1 MAGNTTTYG
10 DVSPRV
16 GIIAIS
22 QFLKHAEH
30 PIVFNKLGQ
39 VERIPKNKGQVIK
52 WRRFVPFDPI
62 TTALT
67 EGVTPTAQKLAV
79 VDVTATLLQYGGWS
93 EITDVIQ
100 DTHEDPILQNGMQL
114 HGQQAGESFE
124 TLTYYTLRGGS
135 SVIYNNGTA
144 RNAVNTKIALGKLRS
159 AVRTLNKNKCR
170 KKTTMLAPSVNY
182 KTQAIEAAY
191 IAVCHTDLEPDIR
204 GLDGFVPVAQ
214 YGSRKPICPE
224 EFGSVENVRFITT
237 TIATPFA
244 DAGAAAGST
253 VLSTTGTNADVYPVL
268 IFGEDAYG
276 TVALKGRESAEILV
290 RNPGKPEKGNEL
302 GQTGSIGW
310 KGWHVAA
317 RLNEAWM
324 VRLEVAASLL

>member
-1 MAGNTTTYG
+1 MPMTAYG

-39 VERIPKNKGQVIK
+39 IERVPKNKGQTIK
-52 WRRFVPFDPI
+52 WRRWVPFDPI
-62 TTALT
+62 TTPLT
-67 EGVTPTAQKLAV
+67 EGVTPSSQKLAV
-79 VDVTATLLQYGGWS
+79 VDVTASLGQYGNWS

-100 DTHEDPILQNGMQL
+100 DTHEDPILQGMMQI
-114 HGQQAGESFE
+114 HGQQASESFE
-124 TLTYYTLRGGS
+124 TLTYLTLRAGTNVVYANGS
-135 SVIYNNGTA
+135 A
-144 RNAVNTKIALGKLRS
+144 RNAVNTKVSLGKVRS

-170 KKTTMLAPSVNY
+170 KKSTILAPSVNY

-191 IAVCHTDLEPDIR
+191 VAVCHTDLEPDIR
-204 GLDGFVPVAQ
+204 DLPGFVPVSQ
-214 YGSRKPICPE
+214 YGSRQTICPQ

-237 TIATPFA
+237 TVATPFA
-244 DAGAAAGST
+244 DAGGLDGNT
-253 VLSTTGTNADVYPVL
+253 VLSTTGTNADVNPIL
-268 IFGEDAYG
+268 IIGEDAYG
-276 TVALKGRESAEILV
+276 TVALKGKDAAEILV
-290 RNPGKPEKGNEL
+290 RNPGKPDKGNEL
-302 GQTGSIGW
+302 GQTGSVGW

-324 VRLEVAASLL
+324 VRLEVAATLL

>member
-1 MAGNTTTYG
+1 MAMTAYG

-16 GIIAIS
+16 GIIAIT

-39 VERIPKNKGQVIK
+39 IERVPKNKGQTIK
-52 WRRFVPFDPI
+52 WRRWVPFDPI
-62 TTALT
+62 TTPLT
-67 EGVTPTAQKLAV
+67 EGVTPSSQKLAV
-79 VDVTATLLQYGGWS
+79 VDVTASLGQYGNWS

-100 DTHEDPILQNGMQL
+100 DTHEDPILQGMMQI
-114 HGQQAGESFE
+114 HGQQASESFE
-124 TLTYYTLRGGS
+124 TLTYLTLRAGTNVVYANGS
-135 SVIYNNGTA
+135 A
-144 RNAVNTKIALGKLRS
+144 RNAVNTKVSLGKVRS

-170 KKTTMLAPSVNY
+170 KKSTILAPSVNY

-191 IAVCHTDLEPDIR
+191 VAVCHTDLEPDIR
-204 GLDGFVPVAQ
+204 DLQGFVPVSQ
-214 YGSRKPICPE
+214 YGSRQTICPQ

-244 DAGAAAGST
+244 DAGGLDGDT
-253 VLSTTGTNADVYPVL
+253 VLSTTGTNADVYPIL

-276 TVALKGRESAEILV
+276 TVALKGKDAAEILV

-302 GQTGSIGW
+302 GQTGSVGW

-324 VRLEVAASLL
+324 VRLEVAATLL

>member
-1 MAGNTTTYG
+1 MAMTAYG

-16 GIIAIS
+16 GIIAIT

-39 VERIPKNKGQVIK
+39 IERVPKNKGQTIK
-52 WRRFVPFDPI
+52 WRRWVPFDPI
-62 TTALT
+62 TTPLT
-67 EGVTPTAQKLAV
+67 EGVTPSSQKLAV
-79 VDVTATLLQYGGWS
+79 VDVTASLGQYGNWS

-100 DTHEDPILQNGMQL
+100 DTHEDPILQGMMQI
-114 HGQQAGESFE
+114 HGQQASESFE
-124 TLTYYTLRGGS
+124 TLTYLTLRAGTNVVYANGS
-135 SVIYNNGTA
+135 A
-144 RNAVNTKIALGKLRS
+144 RNAVNTKVSLGKVRS

-170 KKTTMLAPSVNY
+170 KKSTILAPSVNY

-191 IAVCHTDLEPDIR
+191 VAVCHTDLEPDIR
-204 GLDGFVPVAQ
+204 DLQGFVPVSQ
-214 YGSRKPICPE
+214 YGSRQTICPQ

-237 TIATPFA
+237 TVATPFA
-244 DAGAAAGST
+244 DAGGLDGDT
-253 VLSTTGTNADVYPVL
+253 VLSTTGTNADVYPIL

-276 TVALKGRESAEILV
+276 TVALKGKDAAEILV

-302 GQTGSIGW
+302 GQTGSVGW

-324 VRLEVAASLL
+324 VRLEVAATLL

>member
-1 MAGNTTTYG
+1 MPLTAYT

-16 GIIAIS
+16 GIIAVS

-30 PIVFNKLGQ
+30 AIVFNKLGQ
-39 VERIPKNKGQVIK
+39 VERVPKNKGQVIK
-52 WRRFVPFDPI
+52 WRRYVPFDPI
-62 TTALT
+62 TVALT
-67 EGVTPTAQKLAV
+67 EGVTPSSQKLSV
-79 VDVTATLLQYGGWS
+79 VDVSATLGQYGGWS

-100 DTHEDPILQNGMQL
+100 DTHEDPILQGMTQI
-114 HGQQAGESFE
+114 HGQQASESFE
-124 TLTYYTLRGGS
+124 TLTYLTLRAGTN
-135 SVIYNNGTA
+135 VVYNNGTA
-144 RNAVNTKIALGKLRS
+144 RNQVNTKIALGKLRS

-170 KKTTMLAPSVNY
+170 KKTSILAPSVNY

-204 GLDGFVPVAQ
+204 DLPGFVPVSQ
-214 YGSRKPICPE
+214 YGSRQPICPQ
-224 EFGSVENVRFITT
+224 EFGSVENIRFITT

-244 DAGAAAGST
+244 DAGGLDGDA
-253 VLSTTGTNADVYPVL
+253 VLSTTGTNADVYQVI

-276 TVALKGRESAEILV
+276 TVALKGRDSAEILV

-302 GQTGSIGW
+302 GQVGSVGW

>member
-1 MAGNTTTYG
+1 MPMTAYG

-16 GIIAIS
+16 GIIAIT

-39 VERIPKNKGQVIK
+39 IERVPKNKGQTIK
-52 WRRFVPFDPI
+52 WRRWVPFDPI
-62 TTALT
+62 TTPLT
-67 EGVTPTAQKLAV
+67 EGVTPSSQKLAV
-79 VDVTATLLQYGGWS
+79 VDVTASLGQYGNWS

-100 DTHEDPILQNGMQL
+100 DTHEDPILQGMMQI
-114 HGQQAGESFE
+114 HGQQASESFE
-124 TLTYYTLRGGS
+124 TLTYLTLRAGTNVVYANGS
-135 SVIYNNGTA
+135 A
-144 RNAVNTKIALGKLRS
+144 RNAVNTKVSLGKVRS

-170 KKTTMLAPSVNY
+170 KKTTILAPSVNY

-191 IAVCHTDLEPDIR
+191 VAVCHTDLEPDIR
-204 GLDGFVPVAQ
+204 DLPGFVPVSQ
-214 YGSRKPICPE
+214 YGSRQTICPQ

-237 TIATPFA
+237 TVATPFA
-244 DAGAAAGST
+244 DAGGLDGDT
-253 VLSTTGTNADVYPVL
+253 VLSTTGTNADVYPIL

-276 TVALKGRESAEILV
+276 TVALKGKDAAEILV

-302 GQTGSIGW
+302 GQTGSVGW

-324 VRLEVAASLL
+324 VRLEVAATLL

>member
-1 MAGNTTTYG
+1 MPMTAYG

-30 PIVFNKLGQ
+30 AIVFNKLGQ
-39 VERIPKNKGQVIK
+39 IERVPKNKGQTIK
-52 WRRFVPFDPI
+52 WRRWVPFDPI

-67 EGVTPTAQKLAV
+67 EGVTPSSQKLAV
-79 VDVTATLLQYGGWS
+79 VDVTATLGQYGGWS

-100 DTHEDPILQNGMQL
+100 DTHEDPILQGMTQI
-114 HGQQAGESFE
+114 HGQQASESFE
-124 TLTYYTLRGGS
+124 TLTYLTLRAGTNVVYANS
-135 SVIYNNGTA
+135 SA
-144 RNAVNTKIALGKLRS
+144 RNAVNTKISLGKIRS

-170 KKTTMLAPSVNY
+170 KKTTILAPSVNY

-191 IAVCHTDLEPDIR
+191 VAVCHTDLEPDIR
-204 GLDGFVPVAQ
+204 DLPGFVPVSQ
-214 YGSRKPICPE
+214 YGSRQTICPQ

-244 DAGAAAGST
+244 DAGGLDGDA

-276 TVALKGRESAEILV
+276 TVALKGKDSAEILV
-290 RNPGKPEKGNEL
+290 RNPGKPENGNEL
-302 GQTGSIGW
+302 GQRGSVGW

-324 VRLEVAASLL
+324 VRLEVAATLL

>member
-1 MAGNTTTYG
+1 MPLTTYG

-39 VERIPKNKGQVIK
+39 VERVPKNKGQTIK
-52 WRRFVPFDPI
+52 WRRFTPFDPI

-67 EGVTPTAQKLAV
+67 EGVTPSSQKLAV
-79 VDVTATLLQYGGWS
+79 VDVSATLGQYGGWS

-100 DTHEDPILQNGMQL
+100 DTHEDPILQSGMQL

-124 TLTYYTLRGGS
+124 MLTYLTLRAGTNVVYANGS
-135 SVIYNNGTA
+135 A
-144 RNAVNTKIALGKLRS
+144 RNAVNTKVSLGKLRS
-159 AVRTLNKNKCR
+159 SVRTLNKNKCR
-170 KKTTMLAPSVNY
+170 KKTTILAPSVNY

-191 IAVCHTDLEPDIR
+191 VAVCHTDLEPDIR
-204 GLDGFVPVAQ
+204 DLAGFVPVSQ
-214 YGSRKPICPE
+214 YGSRQPICPQ

-237 TIATPFA
+237 TIASPFA
-244 DAGAAAGST
+244 DAGGLDGDA
-253 VLSTTGTNADVYPVL
+253 VLSTTGTNADVYPII

-317 RLNEAWM
+317 RLNESWM
-324 VRLEVAASLL
+324 VRLEVAATLL

>member
-1 MAGNTTTYG
+1 MAMTAYG

-16 GIIAIS
+16 GIIAIT

-39 VERIPKNKGQVIK
+39 IERVPKNKGQTIK
-52 WRRFVPFDPI
+52 WRRWVPFDPI
-62 TTALT
+62 TTPLT
-67 EGVTPTAQKLAV
+67 EGVTPSSQKLAV
-79 VDVTATLLQYGGWS
+79 VDVTASLGQYGNWS

-100 DTHEDPILQNGMQL
+100 DTHEDPILQGMMQI
-114 HGQQAGESFE
+114 HGQQASESFE
-124 TLTYYTLRGGS
+124 TLTYLTLRAGTNVVYANGS
-135 SVIYNNGTA
+135 A
-144 RNAVNTKIALGKLRS
+144 RNAVNTKVSLGKVRS

-170 KKTTMLAPSVNY
+170 KKSTILAPSVNY

-191 IAVCHTDLEPDIR
+191 VAVCHTDLEPDIR
-204 GLDGFVPVAQ
+204 DLPGFVPVSQ
-214 YGSRKPICPE
+214 YGSRQTICPQ

-237 TIATPFA
+237 TVATPFA
-244 DAGAAAGST
+244 DAGGLDGDA
-253 VLSTTGTNADVYPVL
+253 VLSTTGTNADVYPIL

-276 TVALKGRESAEILV
+276 TVALKGKDAAEILV

-302 GQTGSIGW
+302 GQTGSVGW

-324 VRLEVAASLL
+324 VRLEVAATRL

>member
-1 MAGNTTTYG
+1 MPMTAYG

-39 VERIPKNKGQVIK
+39 IERVPKNKGQTIK
-52 WRRFVPFDPI
+52 WRRWVPFDPI
-62 TTALT
+62 TTPLT
-67 EGVTPTAQKLAV
+67 EGVTPSSQKLAV
-79 VDVTATLLQYGGWS
+79 VDVTASLGQYGNWS

-100 DTHEDPILQNGMQL
+100 DTHEDPILQGMMQI
-114 HGQQAGESFE
+114 HGQQASESFE
-124 TLTYYTLRGGS
+124 TLTYLTLRAGTNVVYANGS
-135 SVIYNNGTA
+135 A
-144 RNAVNTKIALGKLRS
+144 RNAVNTKVSLGKVRS

-170 KKTTMLAPSVNY
+170 KKSTILAPSVNY

-191 IAVCHTDLEPDIR
+191 VAVCHTDLEPDIR
-204 GLDGFVPVAQ
+204 DLPGFVPVSQ
-214 YGSRKPICPE
+214 YGSRQTICPQ

-244 DAGAAAGST
+244 DAGGLDGDA
-253 VLSTTGTNADVYPVL
+253 VLSTTGTNADVYPIL

-276 TVALKGRESAEILV
+276 TVALKGKDAAEILV

-302 GQTGSIGW
+302 GQTGSVGW

-324 VRLEVAASLL
+324 VRLEVAATLL

>member
-1 MAGNTTTYG
+1 MPMTAYG

-39 VERIPKNKGQVIK
+39 IERVPKNKGQTIK
-52 WRRFVPFDPI
+52 WRRWVPFDPI
-62 TTALT
+62 TTPLT
-67 EGVTPTAQKLAV
+67 EGVTPSSQKLAV
-79 VDVTATLLQYGGWS
+79 VDVTASLGQYGNWS

-100 DTHEDPILQNGMQL
+100 DTHEDPILQGMMQI
-114 HGQQAGESFE
+114 HGQQASESFE
-124 TLTYYTLRGGS
+124 TLTYLTLRAGTNVVYANGS
-135 SVIYNNGTA
+135 A
-144 RNAVNTKIALGKLRS
+144 RNAVNTKVSLGKVRS

-170 KKTTMLAPSVNY
+170 KKSTILAPSVNY

-191 IAVCHTDLEPDIR
+191 VAVCHTDLEPDIR
-204 GLDGFVPVAQ
+204 DLQGFVPVSQ
-214 YGSRKPICPE
+214 YGSRQTICPQ

-244 DAGAAAGST
+244 DAGGLDGDT
-253 VLSTTGTNADVYPVL
+253 VLSTTGTNADVYPIL

-276 TVALKGRESAEILV
+276 TVALKGKDAAEILV

-302 GQTGSIGW
+302 GQTGSVGW

-324 VRLEVAASLL
+324 VRLEVAATLL

>member
-1 MAGNTTTYG
+1 MPMTAYG

-16 GIIAIS
+16 GIIAIT

-39 VERIPKNKGQVIK
+39 IERVPKNKGQTIK
-52 WRRFVPFDPI
+52 WRRWVPFDPI
-62 TTALT
+62 TTPLT
-67 EGVTPTAQKLAV
+67 EGVTPSSQKLAV
-79 VDVTATLLQYGGWS
+79 VDVSATLGQYGNWS

-100 DTHEDPILQNGMQL
+100 DTHEDPILQGMMQI
-114 HGQQAGESFE
+114 HGQQASESFE
-124 TLTYYTLRGGS
+124 TLTYLTLRAGTNVVYANGS
-135 SVIYNNGTA
+135 A
-144 RNAVNTKIALGKLRS
+144 RNAVNTKVSLGKVRS

-170 KKTTMLAPSVNY
+170 KKSTILAPSVNY

-191 IAVCHTDLEPDIR
+191 VAVCHTDLEPDIR
-204 GLDGFVPVAQ
+204 DLQGFVPVSQ
-214 YGSRKPICPE
+214 YGSRQTICPQ

-244 DAGAAAGST
+244 DAGGLDGDT
-253 VLSTTGTNADVYPVL
+253 VLSTTGTNADVYPIL

-276 TVALKGRESAEILV
+276 TVALKGKDAAEILV

-302 GQTGSIGW
+302 GQTGSVGW

-324 VRLEVAASLL
+324 VRLEVAATLL

>member
-1 MAGNTTTYG
+1 MPMTAYG

-39 VERIPKNKGQVIK
+39 VERVPKNKGLSIK
-52 WRRFVPFDPI
+52 WRRWVPFDPI

-67 EGVTPTAQKLAV
+67 EGVTPSSQKLAV
-79 VDVTATLLQYGGWS
+79 VDVTATLGQYGGWS

-100 DTHEDPILQNGMQL
+100 DTHEDPILQGMMQV
-114 HGQQAGESFE
+114 HGQQASESFE
-124 TLTYYTLRGGS
+124 TLTYLTLRAGTNVVYANGS
-135 SVIYNNGTA
+135 A
-144 RNAVNTKIALGKLRS
+144 RNAVNTKISLGKVRS

-170 KKTTMLAPSVNY
+170 KKTTILAPSVNY

-191 IAVCHTDLEPDIR
+191 VAVCHTDLEPDIR
-204 GLDGFVPVAQ
+204 DLPGFVPVSQ
-214 YGSRKPICPE
+214 YGSRQPICPQ

-237 TIATPFA
+237 TIASPFA
-244 DAGAAAGST
+244 DEGGLGGDA
-253 VLSTTGTNADVYPVL
+253 VLSTSGTNADVYPIL

-276 TVALKGRESAEILV
+276 TVALKGREAAEILV

-302 GQTGSIGW
+302 GQTGSVGW

-317 RLNEAWM
+317 RLNEAWL
-324 VRLEVAASLL
+324 VRLEVAATLL

>member
-1 MAGNTTTYG
+1 MPMTAYG

-39 VERIPKNKGQVIK
+39 IERVPKNKGQTIK
-52 WRRFVPFDPI
+52 WRRWVPFDPI
-62 TTALT
+62 TTPLT
-67 EGVTPTAQKLAV
+67 EGVTPSSQKLAV
-79 VDVTATLLQYGGWS
+79 VDVTAALGQYGNWS

-100 DTHEDPILQNGMQL
+100 DTHEDPILQGMMQI
-114 HGQQAGESFE
+114 HGQQASESFE
-124 TLTYYTLRGGS
+124 TLTYLTLRAGTNVVYANGS
-135 SVIYNNGTA
+135 A
-144 RNAVNTKIALGKLRS
+144 RNAVNTKVSLGKVRS

-170 KKTTMLAPSVNY
+170 KKSTILAPSVNY

-191 IAVCHTDLEPDIR
+191 VAVCHTDLEPDIR
-204 GLDGFVPVAQ
+204 DLPGFVPVSQ
-214 YGSRKPICPE
+214 YGSRQTICPQ
-224 EFGSVENVRFITT
+224 EFGSVENERFITT

-244 DAGAAAGST
+244 DAGGLDGDT
-253 VLSTTGTNADVYPVL
+253 VLSTTGTNADVYPIL

-276 TVALKGRESAEILV
+276 TVALKGKDAAEILV

-302 GQTGSIGW
+302 GQTGSVGW

-324 VRLEVAASLL
+324 VRLEVAATLL

>member
-1 MAGNTTTYG
+1 MPMTAYG

-39 VERIPKNKGQVIK
+39 VERVPKNKGMSIK
-52 WRRFVPFDPI
+52 WRRWVPFDPI

-67 EGVTPTAQKLAV
+67 EGVTPSSQKLAV
-79 VDVTATLLQYGGWS
+79 VDVTATLGQYGGWS

-100 DTHEDPILQNGMQL
+100 DTHEDPILQGMMQV
-114 HGQQAGESFE
+114 HGQQASESFE
-124 TLTYYTLRGGS
+124 TLTYLTLRAGTNVVYANGS
-135 SVIYNNGTA
+135 A
-144 RNAVNTKIALGKLRS
+144 RNAVNTKISLGKVRS

-170 KKTTMLAPSVNY
+170 KKTTILAPSVNY

-191 IAVCHTDLEPDIR
+191 VAVCHTDLEPDIR
-204 GLDGFVPVAQ
+204 DLPGFVPVSQ
-214 YGSRKPICPE
+214 YGSRQTICPQ

-244 DAGAAAGST
+244 DAGGLDGDA

-276 TVALKGRESAEILV
+276 TVALKGKDSAEILV
-290 RNPGKPEKGNEL
+290 RNPGKPENGNEL
-302 GQTGSIGW
+302 GQRGSVGW

-324 VRLEVAASLL
+324 VRLEVAATLL

>member
-1 MAGNTTTYG
+1 MPMTAYG

-39 VERIPKNKGQVIK
+39 IERVPKNKGLSIK
-52 WRRFVPFDPI
+52 WRRWVPFDPI

-67 EGVTPTAQKLAV
+67 EGVTPSSQKLAV
-79 VDVTATLLQYGGWS
+79 VDVTATLGQYGGWS

-100 DTHEDPILQNGMQL
+100 DTHEDPILQGMMQV
-114 HGQQAGESFE
+114 HGQQASESFE
-124 TLTYYTLRGGS
+124 TLTYLTLRAGTNVVYANGS
-135 SVIYNNGTA
+135 A
-144 RNAVNTKIALGKLRS
+144 RNAVNTKISLGKVRS

-170 KKTTMLAPSVNY
+170 KKTTILAPSVNY

-191 IAVCHTDLEPDIR
+191 VAVCHTDLEPDIR
-204 GLDGFVPVAQ
+204 DLPGFVPVSQ
-214 YGSRKPICPE
+214 YGSRQTICPQ

-244 DAGAAAGST
+244 DAGGLDGDA

-276 TVALKGRESAEILV
+276 TVALKGKDSAEILV
-290 RNPGKPEKGNEL
+290 RNPGKPENGNEL
-302 GQTGSIGW
+302 GQRGSVGW

-324 VRLEVAASLL
+324 VRLEVAATLL

>member
-1 MAGNTTTYG
+1 MGMTAYG

-39 VERIPKNKGQVIK
+39 IERVPKNKGQTIK
-52 WRRFVPFDPI
+52 WRRWVPFDPI
-62 TTALT
+62 TTPLT
-67 EGVTPTAQKLAV
+67 EGVTPSSQKLAV
-79 VDVTATLLQYGGWS
+79 VDVTASLGQYGNWS

-100 DTHEDPILQNGMQL
+100 DTHEDPILQGMMQI
-114 HGQQAGESFE
+114 HGQQASESFE
-124 TLTYYTLRGGS
+124 TLTYLTLRAGTNVVYANGS
-135 SVIYNNGTA
+135 A
-144 RNAVNTKIALGKLRS
+144 RNAVNTKVSLGKVRS

-170 KKTTMLAPSVNY
+170 KKSTILAPSVNY

-191 IAVCHTDLEPDIR
+191 VAVCHTDLEPDIR
-204 GLDGFVPVAQ
+204 DLPGFVPVSQ
-214 YGSRKPICPE
+214 YGSRQTICPQ

-237 TIATPFA
+237 TVATPFA
-244 DAGAAAGST
+244 DAGGLDGDT
-253 VLSTTGTNADVYPVL
+253 VLSTTGTNADVYPIL

-276 TVALKGRESAEILV
+276 TVALKGKDAAEILV

-302 GQTGSIGW
+302 GQTGSVGW

-324 VRLEVAASLL
+324 VRLEVAATLL

>member
-1 MAGNTTTYG
+1 MPMTAYG

-39 VERIPKNKGQVIK
+39 VERVPKNKGLSIK
-52 WRRFVPFDPI
+52 WRRWVPFDPI

-67 EGVTPTAQKLAV
+67 EGVTPSSQKLAV
-79 VDVTATLLQYGGWS
+79 VDVTATLGQYGGWS

-100 DTHEDPILQNGMQL
+100 DTHEDPILQGMMQV
-114 HGQQAGESFE
+114 HGQQASESFE
-124 TLTYYTLRGGS
+124 TLTYLTLRAGTNVVYANGS
-135 SVIYNNGTA
+135 A
-144 RNAVNTKIALGKLRS
+144 RNAVNTKISLGKVRS

-170 KKTTMLAPSVNY
+170 KKTTILAPSVNY

-191 IAVCHTDLEPDIR
+191 VAVCHTDLEPDIR
-204 GLDGFVPVAQ
+204 DLQGFVPVSQ
-214 YGSRKPICPE
+214 YGSRQTICPQ

-244 DAGAAAGST
+244 DAGGLDGDA

-276 TVALKGRESAEILV
+276 SVALKGKDAAEILV

-302 GQTGSIGW
+302 GQTGSVGW

-324 VRLEVAASLL
+324 VRLEVAATLL

>member
-1 MAGNTTTYG
+1 MPMTAYG

-39 VERIPKNKGQVIK
+39 VERVPKNKGLSIK
-52 WRRFVPFDPI
+52 WRRWVPFDPI

-67 EGVTPTAQKLAV
+67 EGVTPSSQKLAV
-79 VDVTATLLQYGGWS
+79 VDVTATLGQYGGWS

-100 DTHEDPILQNGMQL
+100 DTHEDPILQGMMQV
-114 HGQQAGESFE
+114 HGQQASESFE
-124 TLTYYTLRGGS
+124 TLTYLTLRAGTNVVYANGS
-135 SVIYNNGTA
+135 A
-144 RNAVNTKIALGKLRS
+144 RNAVNTKISLGKIRS

-170 KKTTMLAPSVNY
+170 KKTTILAPSVNY

-191 IAVCHTDLEPDIR
+191 VAVCHTDLEPDIR
-204 GLDGFVPVAQ
+204 DLPGFVPVSQ
-214 YGSRKPICPE
+214 YGSRQTICPQ

-244 DAGAAAGST
+244 DAGGLDGNA

-276 TVALKGRESAEILV
+276 TVALKGKDSAEILV
-290 RNPGKPEKGNEL
+290 RNPGKPENGNEL
-302 GQTGSIGW
+302 GQRGSVGW

-324 VRLEVAASLL
+324 VRLEVAATLL

>member
-1 MAGNTTTYG
+1 MPMTAYG

-39 VERIPKNKGQVIK
+39 VERVPKNKGLSIK
-52 WRRFVPFDPI
+52 WRRWVPFDPI

-67 EGVTPTAQKLAV
+67 EGVTPSSQKLAV
-79 VDVTATLLQYGGWS
+79 VDVTATLGQYGGWS

-100 DTHEDPILQNGMQL
+100 DTHEDPILQGMMQV
-114 HGQQAGESFE
+114 HGQQASESFE
-124 TLTYYTLRGGS
+124 ALTYLTLRAGTNVVYANGS
-135 SVIYNNGTA
+135 A
-144 RNAVNTKIALGKLRS
+144 RNAVNTKISLGKVRS

-170 KKTTMLAPSVNY
+170 KKTTILAPSVNY

-191 IAVCHTDLEPDIR
+191 VAVCHTDLEPDIR
-204 GLDGFVPVAQ
+204 DLPGFVPVSQ
-214 YGSRKPICPE
+214 YGSRQTICPQ

-244 DAGAAAGST
+244 DAGGLGGNA

-276 TVALKGRESAEILV
+276 TVALKGKDSAEILV
-290 RNPGKPEKGNEL
+290 RNPGKPENGNEL
-302 GQTGSIGW
+302 GQRGSVGW

-324 VRLEVAASLL
+324 VRLEVAATLL

>member
-1 MAGNTTTYG
+1 MAMTAYG

-39 VERIPKNKGQVIK
+39 VERVPKNKGLSIK
-52 WRRFVPFDPI
+52 WRRWVPFDPI

-67 EGVTPTAQKLAV
+67 EGVTPSSQKLAV
-79 VDVTATLLQYGGWS
+79 VDVTATLGQYGGWS

-100 DTHEDPILQNGMQL
+100 DTHEDPILQGMMQV
-114 HGQQAGESFE
+114 HGQQASESFE
-124 TLTYYTLRGGS
+124 TLTYLTLRAGTNVVYANGS
-135 SVIYNNGTA
+135 A
-144 RNAVNTKIALGKLRS
+144 RNAVNTKISLGKVRS

-170 KKTTMLAPSVNY
+170 KKTTILAPSVNY

-191 IAVCHTDLEPDIR
+191 VAVCHTDLEPDIR
-204 GLDGFVPVAQ
+204 DLPGFVPVSQ
-214 YGSRKPICPE
+214 YGSRQTICPQ

-244 DAGAAAGST
+244 DAGGLDGDA

-276 TVALKGRESAEILV
+276 TVALKGKDSAEILV
-290 RNPGKPEKGNEL
+290 RNPGKPENGNEL
-302 GQTGSIGW
+302 GQRGSVGW

-324 VRLEVAASLL
+324 VRLEVAATLL

>member
-1 MAGNTTTYG
+1 MPMTAYG

-16 GIIAIS
+16 GIIAIT

-39 VERIPKNKGQVIK
+39 IERVPKNKGQTIK
-52 WRRFVPFDPI
+52 WRRWVPFDPI
-62 TTALT
+62 TTPLT
-67 EGVTPTAQKLAV
+67 EGVTPSSQKLAV
-79 VDVTATLLQYGGWS
+79 VDVSATLGQYGNWS

-100 DTHEDPILQNGMQL
+100 DTHEDPILQGMMQI
-114 HGQQAGESFE
+114 HGQQASESFE
-124 TLTYYTLRGGS
+124 TLTYLTLRAGTNVVYANGS
-135 SVIYNNGTA
+135 A
-144 RNAVNTKIALGKLRS
+144 RNAVNTKVSLGKIRS

-170 KKTTMLAPSVNY
+170 KKTTILAPSVNY

-191 IAVCHTDLEPDIR
+191 VAVCHTDLEPDIR
-204 GLDGFVPVAQ
+204 DLPGFVPVSQ
-214 YGSRKPICPE
+214 YGSRQTICPQ

-237 TIATPFA
+237 TVATPFA
-244 DAGAAAGST
+244 DAGGLDGDT
-253 VLSTTGTNADVYPVL
+253 VLSTTGTNADVYPIL

-276 TVALKGRESAEILV
+276 TVALKGKDAAEILV

-302 GQTGSIGW
+302 GQTGSVGW

-324 VRLEVAASLL
+324 VRLEVAATLL

>member
-1 MAGNTTTYG
+1 MPMTAYG

-39 VERIPKNKGQVIK
+39 VERVPKNKGLSIK
-52 WRRFVPFDPI
+52 WRRWVPFDPI

-67 EGVTPTAQKLAV
+67 EGVTPSSQKLAV
-79 VDVTATLLQYGGWS
+79 VDVTATLGRYGGWS

-100 DTHEDPILQNGMQL
+100 DTHEDPILQGMMQV
-114 HGQQAGESFE
+114 HGQQASESFE
-124 TLTYYTLRGGS
+124 TLTYLTLRAGTNVVYANGS
-135 SVIYNNGTA
+135 A
-144 RNAVNTKIALGKLRS
+144 RNAVNTKISLGKVRS

-170 KKTTMLAPSVNY
+170 KKTTILAPSVNY

-191 IAVCHTDLEPDIR
+191 VAVCHTDLEPDIR
-204 GLDGFVPVAQ
+204 DLPGFVPVSQ
-214 YGSRKPICPE
+214 YGSRQTICPQ

-244 DAGAAAGST
+244 DAGGLDGDA

-276 TVALKGRESAEILV
+276 TVALKGKDSAEILV
-290 RNPGKPEKGNEL
+290 RNPGKPENGNEL
-302 GQTGSIGW
+302 GQRGSVGW

-324 VRLEVAASLL
+324 VRLEVAATLL

>member
-1 MAGNTTTYG
+1 MPMTAYG

-39 VERIPKNKGQVIK
+39 VERVPKNKGLSIK
-52 WRRFVPFDPI
+52 WRRWVPFNPI

-67 EGVTPTAQKLAV
+67 EGVTPSSQKLAV
-79 VDVTATLLQYGGWS
+79 VDVTATLGQYGGWS

-100 DTHEDPILQNGMQL
+100 DTHEDPILQGMMQV
-114 HGQQAGESFE
+114 HGQQASESFE
-124 TLTYYTLRGGS
+124 TLTYLTLRAGTNVVYANGS
-135 SVIYNNGTA
+135 A
-144 RNAVNTKIALGKLRS
+144 RNAVNTKISLGKVRS

-170 KKTTMLAPSVNY
+170 KKTTILAPSVNY

-191 IAVCHTDLEPDIR
+191 VAVCHTDLEPDIR
-204 GLDGFVPVAQ
+204 DLPGFVPVSQ
-214 YGSRKPICPE
+214 YGSRQTICPQ

-244 DAGAAAGST
+244 DAGGLDGDA

-276 TVALKGRESAEILV
+276 TVALKGKDSAEILV
-290 RNPGKPEKGNEL
+290 RNPGKPENGNEL
-302 GQTGSIGW
+302 GQRGSVGW

-324 VRLEVAASLL
+324 VRLEVAATLL

>member
-1 MAGNTTTYG
+1 MPITTYG

-16 GIIAIS
+16 GVIAIS

-30 PIVFNKLGQ
+30 PQVFNKLGQ
-39 VERIPKNKGQVIK
+39 VERAPKNKGLAIK
-52 WRRFVPFDPI
+52 WRRFIPFDPI
-62 TTALT
+62 TTPLI
-67 EGVTPTAQKLAV
+67 EGVTPSSQKLAV
-79 VDVTATLLQYGGWS
+79 EDVTATLSQYGGWS

-100 DTHEDPILQNGMQL
+100 DTHEDPILQGAMQI

-124 TLTYYTLRGGS
+124 TLTYLTLRAGTNVVYANGS
-135 SVIYNNGTA
+135 S
-144 RNAVNTKIALGKLRS
+144 RSAVNTKISLGKLRS

-170 KKTTMLAPSVNY
+170 KKTSILAPSVNY

-191 IAVCHTDLEPDIR
+191 IAVCHTDLESDIR
-204 GLDGFVPVAQ
+204 DLPGFVPVSQ
-214 YGSRKPICPE
+214 YGSRQPICPQ

-237 TIATPFA
+237 TIASPFA
-244 DAGAAAGST
+244 DAGGLDGDA
-253 VLSTTGTNADVYPVL
+253 VLSTSGTNADVYPIL

-276 TVALKGRESAEILV
+276 TVALKGREAAEILV

-302 GQTGSIGW
+302 GQTGSVGW

-317 RLNEAWM
+317 RLNEAWL
-324 VRLEVAASLL
+324 VRLEVAATLL

>member
-1 MAGNTTTYG
+1 MPMTAYG

-39 VERIPKNKGQVIK
+39 IERVPKNKGQTIK
-52 WRRFVPFDPI
+52 WRRWVPFDPI

-67 EGVTPTAQKLAV
+67 EGVTPSSQKLAV
-79 VDVTATLLQYGGWS
+79 VDVTATLGQYGGWS

-100 DTHEDPILQNGMQL
+100 DTHEDPILQGMMQV
-114 HGQQAGESFE
+114 HGQQASESFE
-124 TLTYYTLRGGS
+124 TLTYLTLRAGTNVVYANGS
-135 SVIYNNGTA
+135 A
-144 RNAVNTKIALGKLRS
+144 RNAVNTKISLGKVRS

-170 KKTTMLAPSVNY
+170 KKTTILAPSVNY

-191 IAVCHTDLEPDIR
+191 VAVCHTDLEPDIR
-204 GLDGFVPVAQ
+204 DLPGFVPVSQ
-214 YGSRKPICPE
+214 YGSRQTICPQ

-237 TIATPFA
+237 TIASPFA
-244 DAGAAAGST
+244 NAGGLDGDA

-276 TVALKGRESAEILV
+276 TVALKGKDAAEILV

-302 GQTGSIGW
+302 GQTGSVGW

-324 VRLEVAASLL
+324 VRLEVAATLL

>member
-1 MAGNTTTYG
+1 MPMSAYG

-39 VERIPKNKGQVIK
+39 IERVPKNKGQTIK
-52 WRRFVPFDPI
+52 WRRWVPFDPI
-62 TTALT
+62 TTPLT
-67 EGVTPTAQKLAV
+67 EGVTPSSQKLAV
-79 VDVTATLLQYGGWS
+79 VDVTASLGQYGNWS

-100 DTHEDPILQNGMQL
+100 DTHEDPILQGMMQI
-114 HGQQAGESFE
+114 HGQQASESFE
-124 TLTYYTLRGGS
+124 TLTYLTLRAGTNVVYANGS
-135 SVIYNNGTA
+135 A
-144 RNAVNTKIALGKLRS
+144 RNAVNTKVSLGKVRS

-170 KKTTMLAPSVNY
+170 KKSTILAPSVNY

-191 IAVCHTDLEPDIR
+191 VAVCHTDLEPDIR
-204 GLDGFVPVAQ
+204 DLQGFVPVSQ
-214 YGSRKPICPE
+214 YGSRQTICPQ

-237 TIATPFA
+237 TVATPFA
-244 DAGAAAGST
+244 DAGDLDGDT
-253 VLSTTGTNADVYPVL
+253 VLSTTGTNADVYPIL

-276 TVALKGRESAEILV
+276 TVALKGKDAAEILV

-302 GQTGSIGW
+302 GQTGSVGW

-324 VRLEVAASLL
+324 VRLEVAATLL

>member
-1 MAGNTTTYG
+1 MSMTAYG

-16 GIIAIS
+16 GIIAIT

-39 VERIPKNKGQVIK
+39 IERVPKNKGQTIK
-52 WRRFVPFDPI
+52 WRRWVPFDPI
-62 TTALT
+62 TTPLT
-67 EGVTPTAQKLAV
+67 EGVTPSSQKLAV
-79 VDVTATLLQYGGWS
+79 VDVTASLGQYGNWS

-100 DTHEDPILQNGMQL
+100 DTHEDPILQGMMQI
-114 HGQQAGESFE
+114 HGQQASESFE
-124 TLTYYTLRGGS
+124 TLTYLTLRAGTNVVYANGS
-135 SVIYNNGTA
+135 A
-144 RNAVNTKIALGKLRS
+144 RNAVNTKVSLGKVRS

-170 KKTTMLAPSVNY
+170 KKSTILAPSVNY

-191 IAVCHTDLEPDIR
+191 VAVCHTDLEPDIR
-204 GLDGFVPVAQ
+204 DLQGFVPVSQ
-214 YGSRKPICPE
+214 YGSRQTICPQ

-244 DAGAAAGST
+244 DAGGLDGNA
-253 VLSTTGTNADVYPVL
+253 VLSTTGTNADVYPIL

-276 TVALKGRESAEILV
+276 TVALKGKDAAEILV

-302 GQTGSIGW
+302 GQTGSVGW

-324 VRLEVAASLL
+324 VRLEVAATLL

>member
-1 MAGNTTTYG
+1 MPMTAYG

-39 VERIPKNKGQVIK
+39 IERVPKNKGQTIK
-52 WRRFVPFDPI
+52 WRRWVPFDPI
-62 TTALT
+62 TTPLT
-67 EGVTPTAQKLAV
+67 EGVTPSSQKLAV
-79 VDVTATLLQYGGWS
+79 VDVTAALGQYGNWS

-100 DTHEDPILQNGMQL
+100 DTHEDPILQGMMQI
-114 HGQQAGESFE
+114 HGQQASESFE
-124 TLTYYTLRGGS
+124 TLTYLTLRAGTNVVYANGS
-135 SVIYNNGTA
+135 A
-144 RNAVNTKIALGKLRS
+144 RNAVNTKVSLGKVRS

-170 KKTTMLAPSVNY
+170 KKSTILAPSVNY

-191 IAVCHTDLEPDIR
+191 VAVCHTDLEPDIR
-204 GLDGFVPVAQ
+204 DLQGFVPVSQ
-214 YGSRKPICPE
+214 YGSRQTICPQ

-237 TIATPFA
+237 TVATPFA
-244 DAGAAAGST
+244 DAGGLDGNT
-253 VLSTTGTNADVYPVL
+253 VLSTTGTNADVYPIL

-276 TVALKGRESAEILV
+276 TVALKGKDAAEILV

-302 GQTGSIGW
+302 GQTGSVGW

-324 VRLEVAASLL
+324 VRLEVAATLL

>member
-1 MAGNTTTYG
+1 MTMTAYG

-16 GIIAIS
+16 GIIAIT

-39 VERIPKNKGQVIK
+39 IERVPKNKGQTIK
-52 WRRFVPFDPI
+52 WRRWVPFDPI
-62 TTALT
+62 TTPLT
-67 EGVTPTAQKLAV
+67 EGVTPSSQKLAV
-79 VDVTATLLQYGGWS
+79 VDVTASLGQYGNWS

-100 DTHEDPILQNGMQL
+100 DTHEDPILQGMMQI
-114 HGQQAGESFE
+114 HGQQASESFE
-124 TLTYYTLRGGS
+124 TLTYLTLRAGTNVVYANGS
-135 SVIYNNGTA
+135 A
-144 RNAVNTKIALGKLRS
+144 RNAVNTKVSLGKIRS

-170 KKTTMLAPSVNY
+170 KKTTILAPSVNY

-191 IAVCHTDLEPDIR
+191 VAVCHTDLEPDIR
-204 GLDGFVPVAQ
+204 DLQGFVPVSQ
-214 YGSRKPICPE
+214 YGSRQTICPQ

-237 TIATPFA
+237 TVATPFA
-244 DAGAAAGST
+244 DAGGLDGDT
-253 VLSTTGTNADVYPVL
+253 VLSTTGTNADVYPIL

-276 TVALKGRESAEILV
+276 TVALKGKDAAEILV

-302 GQTGSIGW
+302 GQTGSVGW

-324 VRLEVAASLL
+324 VRLEVAATLL

>member
-1 MAGNTTTYG
+1 MTMTAYG

-39 VERIPKNKGQVIK
+39 VERVPKNKGLSIK
-52 WRRFVPFDPI
+52 WRRWVPFDRI

-67 EGVTPTAQKLAV
+67 EGVTPSSQKLAV
-79 VDVTATLLQYGGWS
+79 VDVTATLGQYGGWS

-100 DTHEDPILQNGMQL
+100 DTHEDPILQGMMQV
-114 HGQQAGESFE
+114 HGQQASESFE
-124 TLTYYTLRGGS
+124 TLTYLTLRAGTNVVYANGS
-135 SVIYNNGTA
+135 A
-144 RNAVNTKIALGKLRS
+144 RNAVNTKISLGKVRS

-170 KKTTMLAPSVNY
+170 KKTTILAPSVNY

-191 IAVCHTDLEPDIR
+191 VAVCHTDLEPDIR
-204 GLDGFVPVAQ
+204 DLPGFVPVSQ
-214 YGSRKPICPE
+214 YGSRQTICPQ

-244 DAGAAAGST
+244 DAGGLDGDA

-276 TVALKGRESAEILV
+276 TVALKGKDSAEILV
-290 RNPGKPEKGNEL
+290 RNPGKPENGNEL
-302 GQTGSIGW
+302 GQRGSVGW

-324 VRLEVAASLL
+324 VRLEVAATLL

>member
-1 MAGNTTTYG
+1 MPMTAYG

-39 VERIPKNKGQVIK
+39 VERVPKNKGLYIK
-52 WRRFVPFDPI
+52 WRRWVPFDPI
-62 TTALT
+62 TTALA
-67 EGVTPTAQKLAV
+67 EGVTPSSQKLAV
-79 VDVTATLLQYGGWS
+79 VDVTATLGHYGGWS

-100 DTHEDPILQNGMQL
+100 DTHEDPILQGMMQV
-114 HGQQAGESFE
+114 HGQQASESFE
-124 TLTYYTLRGGS
+124 TLTYLTLRAGTNVVYANGS
-135 SVIYNNGTA
+135 A
-144 RNAVNTKIALGKLRS
+144 RNAVNTKISLGKVRS

-170 KKTTMLAPSVNY
+170 KKTTILAPSVNY

-191 IAVCHTDLEPDIR
+191 VAVCHTDLEPDIR
-204 GLDGFVPVAQ
+204 DLPGFVPVSQ
-214 YGSRKPICPE
+214 YGSRQTICPQ

-244 DAGAAAGST
+244 DAGGLDGDA

-276 TVALKGRESAEILV
+276 TVALKGKDSAEILV
-290 RNPGKPEKGNEL
+290 RNPGKPENGNEL
-302 GQTGSIGW
+302 GQRGSVGW

-324 VRLEVAASLL
+324 VRLEVAATLL

>member
-1 MAGNTTTYG
+1 MPMTAYG

-16 GIIAIS
+16 GIIAIT

-39 VERIPKNKGQVIK
+39 IERVPKNKGQTIK
-52 WRRFVPFDPI
+52 WRRWVPFDPI
-62 TTALT
+62 TTPLT
-67 EGVTPTAQKLAV
+67 EGVTPSSQKLAV
-79 VDVTATLLQYGGWS
+79 VDVSATLGQYGNWS

-100 DTHEDPILQNGMQL
+100 DTHEDPILQGMMQI
-114 HGQQAGESFE
+114 HGQQASESFE
-124 TLTYYTLRGGS
+124 TLTYLTLRAGTNVVYANGS
-135 SVIYNNGTA
+135 A
-144 RNAVNTKIALGKLRS
+144 RNAVNTKVSLGKVRS

-170 KKTTMLAPSVNY
+170 KKSTILAPSVNY

-191 IAVCHTDLEPDIR
+191 VAVCHTDLEPDIR
-204 GLDGFVPVAQ
+204 DLQGFVPVSQ
-214 YGSRKPICPE
+214 YGSRQTICPQ

-237 TIATPFA
+237 TVATPFA
-244 DAGAAAGST
+244 DAGGLDGDT
-253 VLSTTGTNADVYPVL
+253 VLSTTGTNADVYPIL

-276 TVALKGRESAEILV
+276 TVALKGKDAAEILV

-302 GQTGSIGW
+302 GQTGSVGW

-324 VRLEVAASLL
+324 VRLEVAATLL

>member
-1 MAGNTTTYG
+1 MPMTAYG

-16 GIIAIS
+16 GIIAIT

-39 VERIPKNKGQVIK
+39 IERVPKNKGQTIK
-52 WRRFVPFDPI
+52 WRRWVPFDPI
-62 TTALT
+62 TTPLT
-67 EGVTPTAQKLAV
+67 EGVTPSSQKLAV
-79 VDVTATLLQYGGWS
+79 VDVTASLGQYGNWS

-100 DTHEDPILQNGMQL
+100 DTHEDPILQGMMQI
-114 HGQQAGESFE
+114 HGQQASESFE
-124 TLTYYTLRGGS
+124 TLTYLTLRAGTNVVYANGS
-135 SVIYNNGTA
+135 A
-144 RNAVNTKIALGKLRS
+144 RNAVNTKVSLGKVRS

-170 KKTTMLAPSVNY
+170 KKSTILAPSVNY

-191 IAVCHTDLEPDIR
+191 VAVCHTDLEPDIR
-204 GLDGFVPVAQ
+204 DLPGFVPVSQ
-214 YGSRKPICPE
+214 YGSRQTICPQ

-237 TIATPFA
+237 TVATPFA
-244 DAGAAAGST
+244 DAGGLDGDT
-253 VLSTTGTNADVYPVL
+253 VLSTTGTNADVYPIL

-276 TVALKGRESAEILV
+276 TVALKGKDAAEILV

-302 GQTGSIGW
+302 GQTGSVGW

-324 VRLEVAASLL
+324 VRLEVAATLL

>member
-1 MAGNTTTYG
+1 MPMTAYG

-39 VERIPKNKGQVIK
+39 IERVPKNKGQTIK
-52 WRRFVPFDPI
+52 WRRWVPFDPI
-62 TTALT
+62 TTPLT
-67 EGVTPTAQKLAV
+67 EGVTPSSQKLAV
-79 VDVTATLLQYGGWS
+79 VDVTASLGQYGNWS

-100 DTHEDPILQNGMQL
+100 DTHEDPILQGMMQI
-114 HGQQAGESFE
+114 HGQQASESFE
-124 TLTYYTLRGGS
+124 TLTYLTLRAGTNVVYANGS
-135 SVIYNNGTA
+135 A
-144 RNAVNTKIALGKLRS
+144 RNAVNTKVSLGKVRS

-170 KKTTMLAPSVNY
+170 KKSTILAPSVNY

-191 IAVCHTDLEPDIR
+191 VAVCHTDLEPDIR
-204 GLDGFVPVAQ
+204 DLPGFVPVSQ
-214 YGSRKPICPE
+214 YGSRQTICPQ

-237 TIATPFA
+237 TVATPFA
-244 DAGAAAGST
+244 NAGGLDGDT
-253 VLSTTGTNADVYPVL
+253 VLSTTGTNADVYPIL

-276 TVALKGRESAEILV
+276 TVALKGKDAAEILV

-302 GQTGSIGW
+302 GQTGSVGW

-324 VRLEVAASLL
+324 VRLEVAATLL

>member
-1 MAGNTTTYG
+1 MPMTAYG

-39 VERIPKNKGQVIK
+39 VERVPKNKGLSIK
-52 WRRFVPFDPI
+52 WRRWVPFDPI

-67 EGVTPTAQKLAV
+67 EGVTPSSQKLAV
-79 VDVTATLLQYGGWS
+79 VDVTATLGQYGGWS

-100 DTHEDPILQNGMQL
+100 DTHEDPILQGMMQV
-114 HGQQAGESFE
+114 HGQQASESFE
-124 TLTYYTLRGGS
+124 TLTYLTLRAGTNVVYANGS
-135 SVIYNNGTA
+135 A
-144 RNAVNTKIALGKLRS
+144 RNAVNTKISLGKVRS

-170 KKTTMLAPSVNY
+170 KKTTILAPSVNY

-191 IAVCHTDLEPDIR
+191 VAVCHTDLEPDIR
-204 GLDGFVPVAQ
+204 DLPGFVPVSQ
-214 YGSRKPICPE
+214 YGSRQTICPQ

-244 DAGAAAGST
+244 DAGGLDGDA
-253 VLSTTGTNADVYPVL
+253 VLSTSGTNADVYPVL

-276 TVALKGRESAEILV
+276 TVALKGKDSAEILV
-290 RNPGKPEKGNEL
+290 RNPGKPENGNEL
-302 GQTGSIGW
+302 GQRGSVGW

-324 VRLEVAASLL
+324 VRLEVAATLL